1 MYCLFAT
8 RSPSKGPRTIG
19 GAPNSRRRWGWRANG
34 DWANATDTPTGL
46 VENPRPRSTMA
57 LVEALATTRL
67 DERPAERDAG
77 DASRAGARLL
87 TTSTPATY
95 VIDTPLAEAF
105 AARRANLRELRAAM
119 RALSDDTPSDARSR
133 IESGRS
139 SISTS
144 AIIVRD
150 FSGEAR
156 GGRCSDK
163 RSVSGSGS
171 ATTPPS
177 HKPAYPMSDVCLLLP
192 NIYFLTSY
200 HSFCFLLQT
209 VFMQIPRNYISFS
222 LSSKSKNHVRL
233 RVFLYTLKIVVF
245 KCFLHAIAI

>member
-1 MYCLFAT
+1 
-8 RSPSKGPRTIG
+8 
-19 GAPNSRRRWGWRANG
+19 
-34 DWANATDTPTGL
+34 
-46 VENPRPRSTMA
+46 MA

-67 DERPAERDAG
+67 DERPAERDAQ

-87 TTSTPATY
+87 TTPTPATR

-105 AARRANLRELRAAM
+105 AACRADLRELRAAM
-119 RALSDDTPSDARSR
+119 RALSDDTLSDDTPSDAHSG

-144 AIIVRD
+144 AIVVRD
-150 FSGEAR
+150 FSGDAR
-156 GGRCSDK
+156 GR
-163 RSVSGSGS
+163 
-171 ATTPPS
+171 PPFGQAIRDRRRRPLLINS
-177 HKPAYPMSDVCLLLP
+177 IYYPMSDVCLCYPQVLHK
-192 NIYFLTSY
+192 IYILTSY
-200 HSFCFLLQT
+200 HSFFYLLQT

-245 KCFLHAIAI
+245 KSVFYMQLQFEVCNWASR